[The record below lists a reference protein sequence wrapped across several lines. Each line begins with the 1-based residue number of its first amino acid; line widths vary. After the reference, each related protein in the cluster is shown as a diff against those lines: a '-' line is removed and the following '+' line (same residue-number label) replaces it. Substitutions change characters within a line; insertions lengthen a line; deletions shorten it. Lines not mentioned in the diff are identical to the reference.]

1 MENDDSQSTR
11 LKVGRVI
18 LGAQLN
24 EIQNC
29 TIEEGIIIPVYGLP
43 NPPPSLTTHAHF
55 ATFIVLNLQPVHVV
69 ER

>member
-1 MENDDSQSTR
+1 MENDDSQITR

-29 TIEEGIIIPVYGLP
+29 TIEEGIIIYGLP
-43 NPPPSLTTHAHF
+43 NPPPSNTTHTHIYCF
-55 ATFIVLNLQPVHVV
+55 KFTTCTCS
-69 ER
+69 